1 MLATEQKI
9 TPEGWK
15 TAKIADVFDISNGL
29 WIGKTTDKVSCK
41 VLRNTNF
48 SNDGHVDL
56 KDIAEIDV
64 DKRALK
70 NRELNYGDI
79 VIEKSG
85 GSDVQPVGRVVY
97 FDIKQSGYSFSNFTS
112 RLRLKE
118 NRKSKFYFYFLYNFW
133 LTGETKQLQRQTT
146 GIRNLDFNTYQDTLI
161 SVPPQKEQENIAE
174 ILDTVDEEIHKTSEI
189 IAQTENLKNGVSKHL
204 FTRGVGHDKFQKTKI
219 GDIPKEWNFLKMKDI
234 CTVSQGLQIPISKRF
249 KDPGENR
256 YKYIT
261 LKNIKEDTYEYIESP
276 KESVICKKD
285 DVLMTRTGNTGV
297 VVTDVE
303 GVFHNNFF
311 LIDFDRKRIDRNYLV
326 YYLRSEP
333 IKKLL
338 LERAG
343 TTTIPDLNHGAFYGI
358 HFLLPDLTEQRKISD
373 ILSSIDNKIL
383 FNKKVKE
390 KLTKLKKGLM
400 SDLLSGKVRTK

>member
-1 MLATEQKI
+1 MITTEQKI
-9 TPEGWK
+9 IPKGWEVKKIKDLLSYERPDAYIVESDNYSSKTKTPVL
-15 TAKIADVFDISNGL
+15 TANKSFVLGYTDEDFGICNTTPVIIFDDF
-29 WIGKTTDKVSCK
+29 TTDSKYVDFPFKIKSSAIK
-41 VLRNTNF
+41 ILRSRSEHPNLKFIFELIRSINF
-48 SNDGHVDL
+48 PIGDHKRYYISEFQD
-56 KDIAEIDV
+56 IDV
-64 DKRALK
+64 VVPPWKEQKKISEILSTID
-70 NRELNYGDI
+70 DD
-79 VIEKSG
+79 IEKA
-85 GSDVQPVGRVVY
+85 D
-97 FDIKQSGYSFSNFTS
+97 
-112 RLRLKE
+112 
-118 NRKSKFYFYFLYNFW
+118 
-133 LTGETKQLQRQTT
+133 
-146 GIRNLDFNTYQDTLI
+146 
-161 SVPPQKEQENIAE
+161 
-174 ILDTVDEEIHKTSEI
+174 EI
-189 IAQTENLKNGVSKHL
+189 IFQTENLKNGLSQYL
-204 FTRGVGHDKFQKTKI
+204 FTKGIGHNQFQKTKI
-219 GDIPKEWNFLKMKDI
+219 GDIPTEWSFLKMKDI

-285 DVLMTRTGNTGV
+285 DILMTRTGNTGV
-297 VVTDVE
+297 VVTGVE

-358 HFLLPDLTEQRKISD
+358 HFLLPSIAEQKKISD
-373 ILSSIDNKIL
+373 ILSSVDNKIL

-400 SDLLSGKVRTK
+400 SDLLSGKVRTT

>member
-1 MLATEQKI
+1 MTISQNTIPKGWSVKQIGDLLNFERPDNYIVESESYNQKNNIPVLTANKSFILGYTNEDFGIYKNIPAIIFDDFTTDSKFVDFPFKVKSSAIKILKSKEENYDLRFVYELMKSINFQIANHKRHYISQYQYLEVKMPPIAEQK
-9 TPEGWK
+9 K
-15 TAKIADVFDISNGL
+15 
-29 WIGKTTDKVSCK
+29 
-41 VLRNTNF
+41 
-48 SNDGHVDL
+48 
-56 KDIAEIDV
+56 
-64 DKRALK
+64 
-70 NRELNYGDI
+70 
-79 VIEKSG
+79 
-85 GSDVQPVGRVVY
+85 
-97 FDIKQSGYSFSNFTS
+97 
-112 RLRLKE
+112 
-118 NRKSKFYFYFLYNFW
+118 
-133 LTGETKQLQRQTT
+133 
-146 GIRNLDFNTYQDTLI
+146 
-161 SVPPQKEQENIAE
+161 IAE
-174 ILDTVDEEIHKTSEI
+174 ILSTVDEEIHKTSEI
-189 IAQTENLKNGVSKHL
+189 IAQTENLKNGISKHL

-326 YYLRSEP
+326 YYLRGEP

-383 FNKKVKE
+383 FNKE
-390 KLTKLKKGLM
+390 MRAKLTDLKKGLM
-400 SDLLSGKVRTK
+400 QDLLSGNKRVKV